1 VVGRDQ
7 DERVVARRR
16 ELLGRGDRAVEHDR
30 VHDCALD
37 MVRTALTVLARHDDG
52 FVLMVESELI
62 DKYSHPLDWHGLS
75 LVGTRSGC
83 SGNDG
88 TVPCFK
94 NLRSR
99 TPSMLVGWK
108 RPRSLR
114 VAGSAVADFISR
126 SVVAIA

>member
-1 VVGRDQ
+1 
-7 DERVVARRR
+7 
-16 ELLGRGDRAVEHDR
+16 
-30 VHDCALD
+30 
-37 MVRTALTVLARHDDG
+37 M
-52 FVLMVESELI
+52 S
-62 DKYSHPLDWHGLS
+62 
-75 LVGTRSGC
+75 TRSGC

-99 TPSMLVGWK
+99 TPSMLLGWK